1 MLPLLPLGAA
11 FPLLCATPAPPSRW
25 GLQWEAA
32 PSCIQAAPL
41 SRAVEERLGR
51 AVFGVMPEVL
61 IHGTLKPGTASGW
74 TARLTLV
81 DARGT
86 ILGSREVST
95 TEPTCA
101 AIEPRLALVI
111 ALMIDPDAL
120 VARAP
125 QGEASSDEAGAPEP
139 AAPEPESVAPPES
152 PAWTLTETAQELPA
166 EEAPA
171 PDDTPWPGRST
182 VSLAATASTGLGD
195 TYAPGVSVAWRGAG
209 AWTWFVRL
217 AMYPHATSK
226 PGTERFEL
234 FTASPEAGLCPLSV
248 GGPGWEVSGC
258 ATAALSFVSVDHQ
271 GSAERTV
278 DVFVRGDA
286 GPRLHVEG
294 RLGRTTAL
302 HAGLGGTVGWLRP
315 TLSSGVKLGTPLRV
329 GLDVGMSFRGP

>member
-1 MLPLLPLGAA
+1 MLPLLPLGAVV
-11 FPLLCATPAPPSRW
+11 PLLCATPATPARW

-32 PSCIQAAPL
+32 PGCIQAAPL

-61 IHGTLKPGTASGW
+61 IHGTLGPEAASGW

-86 ILGSREVST
+86 ILGGREVST
-95 TEPTCA
+95 AEPSCA

-120 VARAP
+120 VSREP
-125 QGEASSDEAGAPEP
+125 QGEASPDEAGTPAPERE
-139 AAPEPESVAPPES
+139 PEPVPPPEP
-152 PAWTLTETAQELPA
+152 PAWTLNDTAQEPAA

-171 PDDTPWPGRST
+171 PEGRPWPERST

-195 TYAPGVSVAWRGAG
+195 TFAPGLSVAWRGAG
-209 AWTWFVRL
+209 AWTWFMRL
-217 AMYPHATSK
+217 AMYPHATAK
-226 PGTERFEL
+226 PGAERFEL

-278 DVFVRGDA
+278 DLFVRGDA

-302 HAGLGGTVGWLRP
+302 HAGLGATVGWLRP
-315 TLSSGVKLGTPLRV
+315 TLSTGVKLGTPLRV